1 MSETK
6 ANRQQLACDYIRQN
20 YMDFNRLRYDLI
32 AQKVQVRCAPSLSA
46 PAEDAASGY
55 FMTTAQISERLVT
68 YGNIKKPMS
77 VSRLGMLMGKMGY
90 KAVTRGGRNARVR
103 GWLVYQRDS
112 EEINANKRLLS
123 QECVTM

>member
-77 VSRLGMLMGKMGY
+77 VSRLGMLLGQLGY
-90 KAVTRGGRNARVR
+90 KNVQRRINAIKAR
-103 GWLVYQRDS
+103 GWLVYQRDT
-112 EEINANKRLLS
+112 EEINSIKKLL
-123 QECVTM
+123 VKD